1 MMKRM
6 LSLSALVFVLALGAQ
21 AQTEVKY
28 GLLSRSA
35 LIEAQPEYAEARAAL
50 ATLRRQYAQEAEY
63 NELNFKR
70 QFAEYLE
77 GQKSFPLN
85 IMLKRQRDLQEELE
99 QGIAF
104 RTATDSLLCRAEAE
118 LFAPVAERVDS
129 AIRAVAM
136 ERGLE
141 AVINTDEKACLFV
154 HPSLAED
161 ITAFVEEKLNALVH
175 E

>member
-1 MMKRM
+1 MKRIF
-6 LSLSALVFVLALGAQ
+6 LLTILLALCASAVPAQ
-21 AQTEVKY
+21 QAARY
-28 GLLSRSA
+28 GLVARTA
-35 LIEAQPEYAEARAAL
+35 LIEAQPEYAEARSAL
-50 ATLRRQYAQEAEY
+50 ATLRHQYAQEAEY
-63 NELNFKR
+63 NEQNFKR

-77 GQKSFPLN
+77 GQKDFPRN

-99 QGIAF
+99 KGLAF
-104 RTATDSLLCRAEAE
+104 RSASDSLLRAAEAE

-129 AIRAVAM
+129 AIRAVAL

-141 AVINTDEKACLFV
+141 AVFDSGDKACLFV

-161 ITAFVEEKLNALVH
+161 ITAYVEERLLRPID